1 MCLDDYLHCPPQN
14 GIFIASVFIT
24 LKQNSAVFSDINST
38 DSLQIYHGYRK
49 SGQLERKQFS
59 KCLILVFTMYCK
71 DFFLTKTNF
80 IL

>member
-1 MCLDDYLHCPPQN
+1 MCLPDYLHCPPQN
-14 GIFIASVFIT
+14 EIFIASVFIT